1 MTMMSTRSTL
11 LFLASLLIFDN
22 DKQQATAFTPLTISN
37 GRVGWVASTTRR
49 SATIYSPDGVA
60 HAWDEDDFFYDET
73 GTLNASPPNSPHNV
87 YQESGFGPDLEELDP
102 HKSLKSLISKEAM
115 PELAR
120 LAVAFAPPD
129 QALELDEIEHV
140 EVLSVDKDHIQIE
153 VVLCE
158 RDGCVTLAIPV
169 SFPSPCGIED
179 KFSECVIDNIDL
191 LNTVAHE
198 DLAKLDSLKNRHEDV
213 AHDTRTMQILKSTS
227 DLELPSWWE
236 APGLDRVLADECD
249 NVRNLL
255 NELEF
260 QDDVKCLTEQALANV
275 GGCNEWAVD
284 KAACAMVGPA
294 GLMLRATIV
303 EIDADGNE
311 PRREQVAFPVGFG
324 RSAPTIEALRAAV
337 LGMVAAASSA
347 EASAVAVQ
355 ANADDE
361 AARLRR

>member
-1 MTMMSTRSTL
+1 
-11 LFLASLLIFDN
+11 
-22 DKQQATAFTPLTISN
+22 
-37 GRVGWVASTTRR
+37 
-49 SATIYSPDGVA
+49 
-60 HAWDEDDFFYDET
+60 
-73 GTLNASPPNSPHNV
+73 
-87 YQESGFGPDLEELDP
+87 
-102 HKSLKSLISKEAM
+102 
-115 PELAR
+115 
-120 LAVAFAPPD
+120 
-129 QALELDEIEHV
+129 
-140 EVLSVDKDHIQIE
+140 
-153 VVLCE
+153 
-158 RDGCVTLAIPV
+158 
-169 SFPSPCGIED
+169 
-179 KFSECVIDNIDL
+179 
-191 LNTVAHE
+191 
-198 DLAKLDSLKNRHEDV
+198 
-213 AHDTRTMQILKSTS
+213 MQILKSTS